1 MSDRQDIEQ
10 LKERVKALETII
22 RSYGLM
28 QENQPIKLAAIALGQ
43 SESKLRKMV
52 NAARLNPRNHCI
64 KAGIHYSFNGNRIL
78 INVVAWQN
86 FTGKSLAVAFLQACS
101 KSRLLMCLWYLSK
114 WIWSECPIHRA
125 TIAGSI
131 PSTEPLTA

>member
-1 MSDRQDIEQ
+1 MSNPEIEK
-10 LKERVKALETII
+10 LKKRVEALEIII

-52 NAARLNPRNHCI
+52 NAARLNPRNHRA

-78 INVVAWQN
+78 INVKAWE
-86 FTGKSLAVAFLQACS
+86 KDIKL
-101 KSRLLMCLWYLSK
+101 
-114 WIWSECPIHRA
+114 
-125 TIAGSI
+125 I
-131 PSTEPLTA
+131 PPENR